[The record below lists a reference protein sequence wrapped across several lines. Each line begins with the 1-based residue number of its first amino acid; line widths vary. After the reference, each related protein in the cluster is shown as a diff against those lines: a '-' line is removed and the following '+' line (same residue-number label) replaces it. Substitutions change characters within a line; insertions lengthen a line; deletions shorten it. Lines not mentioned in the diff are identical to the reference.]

1 MLEIY
6 LEGARPAESEECW
19 KTPKLLKSITPSS
32 AHYRTVVGT
41 KDDYNDGDIPRSDPF
56 EYHSCHVTFVSHSS
70 FSFYVQLGYDVFRV
84 RSIHYSLAG
93 HLASDLEIHFVD
105 QERRSFFPDSLSASQ
120 NPE

>member
-1 MLEIY
+1 MNNNVGSLF
-6 LEGARPAESEECW
+6 GRRTARPAESEECW

-70 FSFYVQLGYDVFRV
+70 FPFHVQLGYDVFRV
-84 RSIHYSLAG
+84 RSLDPLHYDLAG
-93 HLASDLEIHFVD
+93 HLASD
-105 QERRSFFPDSLSASQ
+105 SLSASKT
-120 NPE
+120 